1 MNVRNL
7 FRFSFLNLGGF
18 ILAIGFCLYLSS
30 CKPEKKLVGVKGNTS
45 PVDGT
50 GAPINKENYITR
62 VYISLLGR
70 KPTPTESASAL
81 GILSTFSRPQITTL
95 LNDLL
100 NRPEYPLRAY
110 DQARVD
116 YLQNLDTADIRSQIN
131 LYESQ
136 LPLIQDSFQIDFI
149 RKELVYLYQ
158 LDSVIPDLQAGK
170 LTREQMHMRCI
181 RNYFYDQINMG
192 TANFVIS
199 SFQNFLFR
207 YPTESELSSAITMV
221 DGGSGVLFLT
231 GGNSKA
237 DYLSI
242 FFSSLPYAEGQVRDA
257 FKRYLFRES
266 TTAEL
271 SSLSVKLQQDQDY
284 RALQRNLLSS
294 DEYVYP

>member
-1 MNVRNL
+1 
-7 FRFSFLNLGGF
+7 
-18 ILAIGFCLYLSS
+18 
-30 CKPEKKLVGVKGNTS
+30 
-45 PVDGT
+45 
-50 GAPINKENYITR
+50 
-62 VYISLLGR
+62 
-70 KPTPTESASAL
+70 
-81 GILSTFSRPQITTL
+81 
-95 LNDLL
+95 
-100 NRPEYPLRAY
+100 LRAY

-257 FKRYLFRES
+257 FKRYLFREP